1 MVLNKVSERSKNKQF
16 RFLFKCL
23 IVLTILFFGWAGKTA
38 LDTRLP
44 NEGNA
49 PFIYSNQCRDDL
61 RQTFCE
67 AIAQAKQSIH
77 LLIFS
82 LTDSAVIHALRDA
95 AQRGIEVH
103 VVSDGMENKDLPKRL
118 GTTIKHTKRFASGLM
133 HQKILVIDKH
143 QLWIG
148 SANMTS
154 ESLRMHGN
162 LILAFDS
169 PSLAKVITENML
181 DRRSRAPPAPLLQHE
196 YFIGGQPLEFW
207 QLPSDDGALNRLLS
221 LIHNAQ
227 QTIKI
232 AMFTWTH
239 PQITNAVIN
248 AQRRGVQVE
257 VVIDATSGRGASQHA
272 FEKMR
277 NEGLQVSLSL
287 GPELLHHKFAW
298 VDNTILVNGSANW
311 TRAAFTQNDDCF
323 VILHQLTPDQQET
336 LSKLWKII
344 RLETQKD

>member
-1 MVLNKVSERSKNKQF
+1 MKSKKVRGSSTKF

-23 IVLTILFFGWAGKTA
+23 IVLTVLFFGWAGKTA
-38 LDTRLP
+38 LNTRLP
-44 NEGNA
+44 NEGS
-49 PFIYSNQCRDDL
+49 PSFIYSNQCRDDL
-61 RQTFCE
+61 RQTFCD
-67 AIAQAKQSIH
+67 AIAQAEQSIH

-82 LTDSAVIHALRDA
+82 LTDSAVVHALRDA
-95 AQRGIEVH
+95 AQRGVAVH
-103 VVSDGMENKDLPKRL
+103 VISDGMESRDLNKRL
-118 GTTIKHTKRFASGLM
+118 GQDVHHVKRFAPGLM
-133 HQKILVIDKH
+133 HQKTLIIDEH
-143 QLWIG
+143 QVWIG

-196 YFIGGQPLEFW
+196 YLIGGQRLEFW
-207 QLPSDDGALNRLLS
+207 QLPSDEGALHRLLS
-221 LIHNAQ
+221 LIQNAQ
-227 QTIKI
+227 HSLKI

-239 PQITNAVIN
+239 PQITSAVIN

-257 VVIDATSGRGASQHA
+257 AVIDATSGRGASHWA
-272 FEKMR
+272 YEKMR
-277 NEGLQVSLSL
+277 NEGVQVSLSL

-298 VDNTILVNGSANW
+298 IDGTILINGSANW
-311 TRAAFTQNDDCF
+311 TKAAFTQNDDCF
-323 VILHQLTPDQQET
+323 VILHQLTSDQQET